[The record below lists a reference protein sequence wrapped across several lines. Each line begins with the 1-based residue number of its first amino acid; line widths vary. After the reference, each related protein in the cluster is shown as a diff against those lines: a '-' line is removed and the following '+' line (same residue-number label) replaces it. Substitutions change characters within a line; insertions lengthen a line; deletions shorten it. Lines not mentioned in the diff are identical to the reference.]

1 MKGTLPIS
9 VEATAKGLFLM
20 VGRIPKYLMRASMQL
35 MCIQM
40 VHFTGFLMLHIK

>member
-20 VGRIPKYLMRASMQL
+20 VGRIPKYLLRAYMQL
-35 MCIQM
+35 MCIRM
-40 VHFTGFLMLHIK
+40 VHLIGFLTLHIK

>member
-1 MKGTLPIS
+1 LPIS

-20 VGRIPKYLMRASMQL
+20 VGRIPKYLLRASMQL

-40 VHFTGFLMLHIK
+40 DHLIGFLMLNIK

>member
-1 MKGTLPIS
+1 MNGTLPIS

-20 VGRIPKYLMRASMQL
+20 VGRISRYLLRTSMRL

-40 VHFTGFLMLHIK
+40 VHLIGFLTLHIK